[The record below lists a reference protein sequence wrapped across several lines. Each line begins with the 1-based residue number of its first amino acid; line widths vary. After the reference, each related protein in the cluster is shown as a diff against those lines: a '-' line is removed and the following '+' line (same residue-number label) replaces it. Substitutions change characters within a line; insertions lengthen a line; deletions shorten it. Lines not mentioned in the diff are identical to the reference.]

1 LQEGKEEKVMETLEV
16 LEVGTGERMNRDLV
30 KSSDKP
36 DKASYQVVKHHL
48 RKEVQVEEAG
58 S

>member
-36 DKASYQVVKHHL
+36 DKASYLVKHHL